1 MQVHTFLVYSINMNT
16 KDDKNKNNKAHSEC
30 QDICPS
36 ENTLSIIDGKWSI
49 KILHYLMNEQ
59 VLRFGELRSRI
70 PDITQR
76 MLTHKLRQLEDKG
89 VVQRVVYPQVPP
101 KVEYSLTDLGKSLK
115 PVLDSLTT
123 WSVQNKNGK
132 HGAEERT

>member
-1 MQVHTFLVYSINMNT
+1 
-16 KDDKNKNNKAHSEC
+16 
-30 QDICPS
+30 
-36 ENTLSIIDGKWSI
+36 
-49 KILHYLMNEQ
+49 MNEQ

-132 HGAEERT
+132 QGAEERT

>member
-1 MQVHTFLVYSINMNT
+1 MNT
-16 KDDKNKNNKAHSEC
+16 NGQLNGTKFAHKEC
-30 QDICPS
+30 GDICPS

-76 MLTHKLRQLEDKG
+76 MLTHKLRQLEDRG
-89 VVQRVVYPQVPP
+89 VVHRRVYPEVPP
-101 KVEYSLTDLGKSLK
+101 KVEYSLTVLGKSLK
-115 PVLDSLTT
+115 PVLDALTT
-123 WSVQNKNGK
+123 WSVQNKSVKNVIN
-132 HGAEERT
+132 GAEERT